1 MLAFV
6 AAFAL
11 SAGHGP
17 ADQVPLTLI
26 PSGAMSKFGRFLPI
40 HLELSARRPASLKSA
55 PPLTNPKFGMLKFGG
70 KDHITIV
77 DEETSG
83 LKLYLDSNANGDL
96 TDDPAATWQTS
107 QYPAKNGKQYTFVR
121 GTATIDLSVDGRE
134 VPVSLGVYKFDKSD
148 PDHADLVDTLLYYAD
163 YGAEGQMTLDG
174 GSYHVL
180 LVDWESTGF
189 LPRMGQKGQDTGSG
203 MLIAIDINN
212 NGKFDSRGEDFD
224 ALQPFNVG
232 GTTYQLSKLSAT
244 NFTFAKSSKHVVAVP
259 LPPAIGDKTPPFTAV
274 TTDGS
279 HVPFPG
285 RYKGKLVMLTFWS
298 IADEHSTREIP
309 GLAKVYAKYHS
320 KGFEVLGVSCY
331 LPEGF
336 DDPGRYAKDHNMPW
350 LQISEHYPQNAA
362 ITNLYVVRYLPAAFL
377 VDGDTGKIVATIDAL
392 RGDKL
397 EPTIAKALAKMRGG
411 R

>member
-11 SAGHGP
+11 SAGTGL

-26 PSGAMSKFGRFLPI
+26 PSGAMPKFGRFLPI
-40 HLELSARRPASLKSA
+40 HLDLSARRPASLRNP
-55 PPLTNPKFGMLKFGG
+55 PPLTNPKFGLLKFGG
-70 KDHITIV
+70 KDHIAVV

-96 TDDPAATWQTS
+96 TDDPPATWQTS

-121 GTATIDLSVDGRE
+121 GSATIDLTVDGKE
-134 VPVSLGVYKFDKSD
+134 VPVSLGVYKFDKLD

-189 LPRMGQKGQDTGSG
+189 LPRTSPKGEDVDSG
-203 MLIAIDINN
+203 MLLAIDVNG
-212 NGKFDSRGEDFD
+212 NGKFDPRGESFD
-224 ALQPFNVG
+224 AMQPFNVG
-232 GTTYQLSKLSAT
+232 GTSYQLSKLSAT
-244 NFTFAKSSKHVVAVP
+244 AFTFAKSRKHVDAVP
-259 LPPAIGDKTPPFTAV
+259 LPPGLGDVAPSFTAV

-279 HVPFPG
+279 SIPFPS
-285 RYKGKLVMLTFWS
+285 RYKGKLVMITFWS

-309 GLAKVYAKYHS
+309 GLVKVYTKYHA

-331 LPEGF
+331 LPDGVK
-336 DDPGRYAKDHNMPW
+336 DPSKYAKDHNMAW
-350 LQISEHYPQNAA
+350 REISEHYPQDAA
-362 ITNLYVVRYLPAAFL
+362 VTNLFVVRYLPAAFL
-377 VDGDTGKIVATIDAL
+377 VDGDTGKILATVDSL

-397 EPTIAKALAKMRGG
+397 EPTIAQALAKKRGG